1 MRLNVTAI
9 ATSSALLWAV
19 AMFLTGLAN
28 MIWPTYGQDFLQVM
42 DSIYPGYEATASFG
56 QVIVGSLY
64 ALVDAAVAGAAFAW
78 LYNLLAARSST
89 AHEL

>member
-9 ATSSALLWAV
+9 AISSGLLWAV

-28 MIWPTYGQDFLQVM
+28 MIWPTYGQEFLQVM
-42 DSIYPGYEATASFG
+42 DSIYPGYQATASFG

-64 ALVDAAVAGAAFAW
+64 GLVDAAVGGAVFAW
-78 LYNLLAARSST
+78 LYNLLAARGS
-89 AHEL
+89 AAQE